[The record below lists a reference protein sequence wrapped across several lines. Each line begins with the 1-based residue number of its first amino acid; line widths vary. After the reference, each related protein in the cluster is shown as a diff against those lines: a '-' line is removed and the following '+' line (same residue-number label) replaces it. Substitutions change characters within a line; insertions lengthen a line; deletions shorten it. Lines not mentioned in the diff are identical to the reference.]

1 MRSNGTSSARP
12 MASSPSLRLGRRPQL
27 SEEVASVLRHK
38 IMTAELL
45 PGVPIRMDE
54 TAAELGVSVTP
65 VREALLTL
73 RGEGMVESAPHRGY
87 VVGDLSRT
95 DVEDI
100 FWLQGE
106 AAARIARRTA
116 GVIDSDQRAE
126 LAAAVDRLRSAVADG
141 DQDAIAEAEF
151 DFHRTHNRIS
161 GSTKLAWFLLSA
173 TRYTPH
179 QMYASD
185 PEWAAVALNSHDRL
199 IAAYEAGDADAAAA
213 AVALQ
218 FTDGA
223 ARLTRHLSSTGI
235 RDSES

>member
-1 MRSNGTSSARP
+1 M
-12 MASSPSLRLGRRPQL
+12 RLGRRPQL

-38 IMTAELL
+38 IMTAEYR
-45 PGVPIRMDE
+45 PGDPIRMDE

-106 AAARIARRTA
+106 AATRIARRTA
-116 GVIDSDQRAE
+116 GLIDDAQRAE
-126 LAAAVDRLRSAVADG
+126 LSEAVERLRSAVAVG
-141 DQDAIAEAEF
+141 DPAAITEAEF
-151 DFHRTHNRIS
+151 EFHRTHNRIS

-185 PEWAAVALNSHDRL
+185 PDWAAVALDSHDRL
-199 IAAYEAGDADAAAA
+199 IAAYAAGNAEAAADA
-213 AVALQ
+213 VRVQ
-218 FTDGA
+218 FVDGA
-223 ARLTRHLSSTGI
+223 DRLMRHLEATDIWS
-235 RDSES
+235 

>member
-1 MRSNGTSSARP
+1 
-12 MASSPSLRLGRRPQL
+12 MASESPAPPLRRRPQL

-45 PGVPIRMDE
+45 PGAPIRMDE
-54 TAAELGVSVTP
+54 TAVELGVSVTP

-87 VVGDLSRT
+87 VVAALTQT

-106 AAARIARRTA
+106 AAAKIARRTA
-116 GVIDSDQRAE
+116 AVIDDDQ
-126 LAAAVDRLRSAVADG
+126 LAALVTANDRLGAALSTG
-141 DQDAIAEAEF
+141 DAAQISEAEF
-151 DFHRTHNRIS
+151 EFHRAHNRIS
-161 GSTKLAWFLLSA
+161 GSNKLAWFLKSA

-179 QMYASD
+179 QMYAAD
-185 PEWAAVALNSHDRL
+185 ADWGRVTLDSHARL
-199 IAAYEAGDADAAAA
+199 IAAYRDGDPHAAAQA
-213 AVALQ
+213 IRLQ

-223 ARLTRHLSSTGI
+223 TRLLAHLSTTDIWSTGGP
-235 RDSES
+235 